1 MACSATGAW
10 HAMAKPDAC
19 MASKKAGV
27 GLAQEALDSARIESK
42 NIDASSAISK
52 MILFD
57 FCDVAQHSTE

>member
-1 MACSATGAW
+1 
-10 HAMAKPDAC
+10 

-57 FCDVAQHSTE
+57 FCDVAHHSTE